1 MVEIED
7 LRIDYALEGGG
18 THTAVRDVSLSVA
31 AGEFFTL
38 LGPSGCGKTST
49 LRSVAGLERPARGR
63 IRIDDVVVF
72 DGERRIDVPTH
83 KRALSMVFQ
92 SYAIWP
98 HLSVAENVAFPLE
111 VGNVPAAE
119 CRRRVGEVL
128 DLVGLAGI
136 GDRSA
141 TQLSGGQQQRVAI
154 ARGIVRGSPVVL
166 LDEPLS
172 NLDAKLREQTR
183 LELRL
188 LLKRVGVTAL
198 YVTHDQEEALTLSDR
213 IAVMDGG
220 SVVEVGTPADLYLRP
235 ATRFAAAFLGQ
246 AELFDIRRCVEV
258 PDGHDVETE
267 VGTLRVRGNGRPAA
281 DATHLMIRPEAIRL
295 HVGAAQGRNAVAGRV
310 ESATFA
316 GRHIAYVVRL
326 PSGRALSVL
335 APPFEPIALGT
346 EVAAELPAERLTC
359 VGDAR

>member
-1 MVEIED
+1 M
-7 LRIDYALEGGG
+7 
-18 THTAVRDVSLSVA
+18 
-31 AGEFFTL
+31 
-38 LGPSGCGKTST
+38 
-49 LRSVAGLERPARGR
+49 
-63 IRIDDVVVF
+63 F

-92 SYAIWP
+92 SYAVWP

-154 ARGIVRGSPVVL
+154 ARGIVRGAPGGRR
-166 LDEPLS
+166 DEPLS

-220 SVVEVGTPADLYLRP
+220 SVVEVGTPTDLYLRP

-267 VGTLRVRGNGRPAA
+267 VGTLRVRGNGRSAA

-335 APPFEPIALGT
+335 APPFEPIAVGT